1 MDLGDITQLAFV
13 ATTVLVLGRV
23 GWALARFIERR
34 SSSDRGMQA
43 ELVERLRAF
52 EDEHHAVR
60 QELAEIQERQEFA
73 ERALL
78 RDRAQTRPPG
88 TVERPDRVITPL

>member
-13 ATTVLVLGRV
+13 AMTVLVVGRV
-23 GWALARFIERR
+23 GWALARFIDRR
-34 SSSDRGMQA
+34 SPADPGMQA
-43 ELVERLRAF
+43 ELLDRLRAL

-78 RDRAQTRPPG
+78 RDRAPTRPPAPA
-88 TVERPDRVITPL
+88 RHPDRVITPR